1 MTAFS
6 KIPEELRK
14 KFKTLKMLPTDWST
28 MWNALN
34 SEEDYRTVV
43 MDYQN
48 RKWETLPKCKT
59 WFGVCKYYDRGR
71 CFCSKSCSSKA
82 S

>member
-6 KIPEELRK
+6 KIPTTIRE
-14 KFKTLKMLPTDWST
+14 KFDTLKMKPADWTT
-28 MWNALN
+28 MQNAMSN
-34 SEEDYRTVV
+34 NEDYRTVV

-59 WFGVCKYYDRGR
+59 WFGVCIYYDRGR
-71 CFCSKSCSSKA
+71 CSCHEYCRSQIK
-82 S
+82 